1 MAKLA
6 RPAATEIDWLEQAP
20 VPPLPYMARYFFHT
34 FHDRAEIDHVGEE
47 LPDKHAAWRE
57 ATRTAGQILQGIN
70 GRLEPD
76 REWRMGSDGTSF
88 RTLFT
93 SCTSMSRNRSKTT

>member
-1 MAKLA
+1 
-6 RPAATEIDWLEQAP
+6 
-20 VPPLPYMARYFFHT
+20 MARYFFHT

-76 REWRMGSDGTSF
+76 REWRMEVMDEF
-88 RTLFT
+88 QNALYVLHV
-93 SCTSMSRNRSKTT
+93 NVEKPK